1 MRVVNHLKKS
11 VFAIVAVVACGFVVA
26 MAAQEW
32 PTRPITLIVPFS
44 PGGPADA
51 PGRLLIARMAELL
64 GQPIIMENADGAG
77 GMIGSV
83 RVMRAPPDGYE
94 VLYGNIGTH
103 AQNQSLYKKPSYNA
117 ETDFTPVSLLWTSIR
132 VLVVRKDLPAKNLQ
146 EFIAYAREKGPALK
160 FGASGVGGSTHVACL
175 LLNEAMGV
183 QTTHIP
189 YRGTAPALE
198 DLIGGRIDYIC
209 DSVQTAL
216 PFLKDGSLRALA
228 MLSPTR
234 SLLMPDVPTAE
245 EQGLPGVDAGAWG
258 ALFYPHGVPANIVA
272 RMSKAVDEALNTPS
286 VHDRIE
292 AMGVSV
298 TPPDQRGPDYLAK
311 YVDSEIKKWAVP
323 IKKSGVSIE

>member
-1 MRVVNHLKKS
+1 MITRRLTALVV
-11 VFAIVAVVACGFVVA
+11 AAGVACGIG
-26 MAAQEW
+26 AALAATDW

-51 PGRLLIARMAELL
+51 PGRVLIARMSGLL
-64 GQPIIMENADGAG
+64 GQPMIMENIDGAG

-103 AQNQSLYKKPSYNA
+103 AQNQSLYKKPLYNA

-146 EFIAYAREKGPALK
+146 EFIAYAREKGLAMK

-175 LLNEAMGV
+175 LMNEAMGV
-183 QTTHIP
+183 QTTHVP

-216 PFLKDGSLRALA
+216 PFLQNGSLRALA

-234 SLLMPDVPTAE
+234 SPLMPDVPTAE

-258 ALFYPHGVPANIVA
+258 AFFYPRGVAAPIVQ
-272 RMSKAVDEALNTPS
+272 RMSKAVDDAMNTPA

-311 YVDSEIKKWAVP
+311 FVDGEIKKWAVP